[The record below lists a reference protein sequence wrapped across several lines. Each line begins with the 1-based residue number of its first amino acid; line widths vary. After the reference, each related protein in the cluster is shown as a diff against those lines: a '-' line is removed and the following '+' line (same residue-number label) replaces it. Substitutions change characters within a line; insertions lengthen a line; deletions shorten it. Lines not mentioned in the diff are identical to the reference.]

1 MTSSMYS
8 GPYFLFIAA
17 TVSAWSISLILMPG
31 VLARSVTAAVGRPPT
46 QKNASILRSL
56 SAFTDSATP
65 SRSRFMSR
73 SLSRPAASMT
83 RNPITSV
90 ALPGEPVETRLPF
103 RSAIF
108 VMPMPYR
115 DHVHAIGIQNH
126 QGAQGYLGALELV
139 LAAVGVLAGVCHG
152 KPDIRFAS
160 GNQLEVVHRATGH
173 LGRSLQA
180 RHVLGQDVR

>member
-1 MTSSMYS
+1 
-8 GPYFLFIAA
+8 
-17 TVSAWSISLILMPG
+17 MPG
-31 VLARSVTAAVGRPPT
+31 VLARSVTAAVGSPPT
-46 QKNASILRSL
+46 QKKASILRSL

-90 ALPGEPVETRLPF
+90 ALPGDPVETRLPL

-108 VMPMPYR
+108 DAYAFDR

-126 QGAQGYLGALELV
+126 QSAQGYLRALELV
-139 LAAVGVLAGVCHG
+139 LAAVRVLAGVRHG
-152 KPDIRFAS
+152 KRDVGLAS
-160 GNQLEVVHRATGH
+160 RYELEVV
-173 LGRSLQA
+173 
-180 RHVLGQDVR
+180 D